1 MDYKN
6 PLNVNQQGEEVAD
19 GTQVYRSGEVTYLVH
34 LGYVG
39 DGNEADKAKDFN
51 CFRNVDYTYNLT
63 VNGLNDIRVDA
74 HATNLNPETYHGEE
88 GLVVDLANATIDID
102 AHYAVFNIQLTQQE
116 LSGDFGFII
125 TTYENGNQ
133 ITVTDANTQRGVGGS
148 IEILD
153 RDETT
158 VIDPKYYNWI
168 ELRPTTGQNV
178 LAEYKPR
185 YQPNSDGKTFLLT
198 DLKAPVDGNTWDTM
212 SEDMKSTS
220 GWYTVYV
227 NEYTYEPMYT
237 GTDGY
242 ADEQWNGAGGRPNW
256 MGYVNQNPRR
266 FYIRVTQSTSP
277 DGNSL
282 YARSKYGISQQSLMS
297 YYSDQAFAPAD
308 GDIPAGTAIGV
319 ERVNETEGMN
329 LRHTFDGGTST
340 ANGRW
345 NTAQYLNGSAT
356 ATTNLSINRA
366 NANQRPQWSGYINY
380 DAPLQVPAVT
390 GIRTQGGPDIPAHT
404 IANGNPHKIPG
415 LVLETGGASYTFS
428 DPQASNNYTIQA
440 INSCMSRNR
449 DNNGNGRI
457 EPDELRWYVPAMDQY
472 LAMMLGEGSLPEPL
486 MPYRKVTQLPFY
498 NNGQW
503 DATTGVIKND
513 YYSRYMAVS
522 SNNDRSVMWLMEGT
536 STSEY
541 GRMNEWS
548 GGNSFPW
555 KVRCIRNLGA
565 NMTTVTEEDKVSKPY
580 VHDSANRRF
589 RMNYYDL
596 ASIRTVAYTGNGT
609 TGGALMPIH
618 TIASPYNS
626 VYYGFEYAA
635 TDITI
640 AAANRPTTT
649 SDADFTN
656 TYDRLATYING
667 NPCGNAGL
675 NGTGWRL
682 PNQEEVTIMRNAGLL
697 TNTNSGALWISST
710 VNYFS
715 STTGQGS
722 VTDTANR
729 LYLVVTPGQG
739 TQLTRANL
747 NAAGNNVFIRCVRD
761 VNN

>member
-1 MDYKN
+1 MNLRKITYSVVCSLALLAVSLGWQSCSEEKFDVPDYTVTRQEVTLKLGITIPVMDTQTRANLDEASLNQVESLWIRTYSADTGKATSEWYKAEEQPGFSGNLGREDIHPVTIKTQSGSAYIVAVANVDNLGVTKDNITNRLPLRDLLEDEAADTWAGFLNIAVVSPSNAEGVRAPVPPLPMAGCFSDIVVGGPHPEPSRIDEWQNKDFQPYFIPVKKGGVDFSTTGAIHLRRLVSHLNFNIKPGNDNIEVTVNSYQVMNAPRFSWLYERPEIPGILTTNFGDLASDEEDAAKYYADVPQYGSQFITENADGSSSFDFWQGENKHTGMSEKYSDRDLKSGTLYTNLTGDTWTPNNEASYVLIQCTVDYKN

-116 LSGDFGFII
+116 LSGDFGYII

-340 ANGRW
+340 QMVAGI
-345 NTAQYLNGSAT
+345 L
-356 ATTNLSINRA
+356 LSI
-366 NANQRPQWSGYINY
+366 
-380 DAPLQVPAVT
+380 
-390 GIRTQGGPDIPAHT
+390 
-404 IANGNPHKIPG
+404 
-415 LVLETGGASYTFS
+415 
-428 DPQASNNYTIQA
+428 
-440 INSCMSRNR
+440 
-449 DNNGNGRI
+449 
-457 EPDELRWYVPAMDQY
+457 
-472 LAMMLGEGSLPEPL
+472 
-486 MPYRKVTQLPFY
+486 
-498 NNGQW
+498 
-503 DATTGVIKND
+503 
-513 YYSRYMAVS
+513 
-522 SNNDRSVMWLMEGT
+522 
-536 STSEY
+536 
-541 GRMNEWS
+541 
-548 GGNSFPW
+548 
-555 KVRCIRNLGA
+555 
-565 NMTTVTEEDKVSKPY
+565 
-580 VHDSANRRF
+580 
-589 RMNYYDL
+589 
-596 ASIRTVAYTGNGT
+596 
-609 TGGALMPIH
+609 
-618 TIASPYNS
+618 
-626 VYYGFEYAA
+626 
-635 TDITI
+635 
-640 AAANRPTTT
+640 
-649 SDADFTN
+649 
-656 TYDRLATYING
+656 
-667 NPCGNAGL
+667 
-675 NGTGWRL
+675 
-682 PNQEEVTIMRNAGLL
+682 
-697 TNTNSGALWISST
+697 
-710 VNYFS
+710 
-715 STTGQGS
+715 
-722 VTDTANR
+722 
-729 LYLVVTPGQG
+729 
-739 TQLTRANL
+739 
-747 NAAGNNVFIRCVRD
+747 
-761 VNN
+761 